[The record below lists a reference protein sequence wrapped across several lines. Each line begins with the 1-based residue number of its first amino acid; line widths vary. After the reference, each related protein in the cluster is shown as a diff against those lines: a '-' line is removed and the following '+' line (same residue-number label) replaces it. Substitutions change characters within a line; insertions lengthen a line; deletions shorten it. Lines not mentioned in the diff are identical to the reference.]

1 MRRCNET
8 VLSPGVET
16 QYWQVRRW
24 RSARKVTCLEAPG
37 ETSGGIEAYGGATYE
52 GMEEE
57 ELPEGAEGAWEDD
70 EFMEMESGVDDLYA
84 GAGTVDDDFAD

>member
-16 QYWQVRRW
+16 QFWQIRRRAAHKVR
-24 RSARKVTCLEAPG
+24 CLEAPE
-37 ETSGGIEAYGGATYE
+37 ETSGGTEAYSGSTFE

-57 ELPEGAEGAWEDD
+57 ELLEGAEGAWEDD
-70 EFMEMESGVDDLYA
+70 EFMGMELGVDDLYA